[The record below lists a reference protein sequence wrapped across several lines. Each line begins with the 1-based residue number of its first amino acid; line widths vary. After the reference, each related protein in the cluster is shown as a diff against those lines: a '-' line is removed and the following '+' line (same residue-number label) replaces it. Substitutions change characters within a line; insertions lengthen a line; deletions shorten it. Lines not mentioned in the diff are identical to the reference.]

1 MAVKLSVEDHH
12 MPPLVSDLESQVRA
26 FIASARDQARGG
38 LTVAEFVDLA
48 QQLLRLVVAGLEQIQ
63 APGADKRAWA
73 VNAVGLLFDAVA
85 SSLVPVWL
93 LPVWPLIRG
102 SVRQIVTTAAGVVID
117 RLTLPLV
124 RAAA

>member
-26 FIASARDQARGG
+26 FIASAKDQARGG

-48 QQLLRLVVAGLEQIQ
+48 QRLLRLVVYGLEQVQ

-73 VNAVGLLFDAVA
+73 LDCVGMLFDAVVA
-85 SSLVPVWL
+85 SL
-93 LPVWPLIRG
+93 LPIWMVPVWPLIRG
-102 SVRQIVTTAAGVVID
+102 SVRQIVVTAAGVVLD

-124 RAAA
+124 RAE

>member
-1 MAVKLSVEDHH
+1 MNPVY
-12 MPPLVSDLESQVRA
+12 DLEQQVREFVA
-26 FIASARDQARGG
+26 AARDQARGG

-48 QQLLRLVVAGLEQIQ
+48 QRLLRLVVTGLEQVN

-73 VNAVGLLFDAVA
+73 LDCVGMLFDAVA
-85 SSLVPVWL
+85 ASLVPVWL

-102 SVRQIVTTAAGVVID
+102 SVRQIVVTAAGVVLD
-117 RLTLPLV
+117 RLALPLV

>member
-1 MAVKLSVEDHH
+1 
-12 MPPLVSDLESQVRA
+12 MPNTATVTDLESQVRS
-26 FIASARDQARGG
+26 FIADAKTKARGG

-48 QQLLRLVVAGLEQIQ
+48 EQLLKLVVAGLEQIQ
-63 APGADKRAWA
+63 APGADKKSWA

>member
-1 MAVKLSVEDHH
+1 
-12 MPPLVSDLESQVRA
+12 MPPDAPGLVFLVND
-26 FIASARDQARGG
+26 FIRNAWAKSRGG
-38 LTVAEFVDLA
+38 LTVAEFVELV
-48 QQLLRLVVAGLEQIQ
+48 QQLLRTVVTALEKIE
-63 APGADKRAWA
+63 APGTDKRAFA
-73 VNAVGLLFDAVA
+73 VEAVGALFDAVA

>member
-1 MAVKLSVEDHH
+1 MSPVH
-12 MPPLVSDLESQVRA
+12 DLEQQVREFVA
-26 FIASARDQARGG
+26 AARDQARGG

-48 QQLLRLVVAGLEQIQ
+48 QRLLKLVISGLEQIN
-63 APGADKRAWA
+63 APGADKKAWA
-73 VNAVGLLFDAVA
+73 LDCVGMLFDAVA

-102 SVRQIVTTAAGVVID
+102 SVRQIVVTAAGVVLD
-117 RLTLPLV
+117 RLALPLV